1 MVGSATW
8 RAFSKVGLPNA
19 MAAYNIDAAGGSVLG
34 IEAAEHDEGRQT
46 LPKIHLPL
54 HLPFV

>member
-1 MVGSATW
+1 MAQVAIMMLGFESA
-8 RAFSKVGLPNA
+8 
-19 MAAYNIDAAGGSVLG
+19 
-34 IEAAEHDEGRQT
+34 QT

>member
-1 MVGSATW
+1 
-8 RAFSKVGLPNA
+8 
-19 MAAYNIDAAGGSVLG
+19 MAAYNIDAADGSVAITMLG
-34 IEAAEHDEGRQT
+34 IEAADHDEGRQT